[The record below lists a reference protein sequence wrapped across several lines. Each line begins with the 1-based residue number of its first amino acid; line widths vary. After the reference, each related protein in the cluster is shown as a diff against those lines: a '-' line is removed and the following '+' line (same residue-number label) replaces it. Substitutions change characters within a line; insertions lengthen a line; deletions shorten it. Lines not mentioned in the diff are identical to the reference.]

1 MSILRKIQENI
12 QPQRARKEEKK
23 LTYQEIGG
31 LERELELIR
40 EVIERPL
47 KEPEIFAYF
56 GITPPKGILL
66 YGPPGCGK
74 TLIARTIAQE
84 THAHFIGVNGSDI
97 VRNHYGESE
106 ERLREI
112 FQEAQDYPYTIL
124 FFDEIDALAPKRDS
138 LLDESEKRLVSEL
151 LALLDG
157 IHQRGNVIFLAE
169 TNLPND
175 LDPALRRPGRLDR
188 EIPILPPDRK
198 GRREILAIH
207 TRNIPLDENV
217 DLDALAEATPGFLG
231 ADLEVLCKEAV
242 LHRIR
247 DLSLENYKGQR
258 VRMEDFQKALSQVS
272 LSTNR
277 EVKRELP
284 TVHFSDIGGLQKEK
298 ELLYQW
304 AEFSLPFSMPRG
316 LLLSGAPGVGKTM
329 LAYALAEETK
339 DRMNFILVRGPEL
352 LSKWAGES
360 EKGIREVFRKA
371 KQSAPCIL
379 FFDEIDALLPRR
391 ISSENDGNLSSRVV
405 SQFLSEMDDIL
416 QSQVLLLGATN
427 RPDLLDPAVTR
438 AGRFDIKLEIPK
450 PSAADRTEILDRLL
464 SNIQTAGEIAPARL
478 AEQTEGFTG
487 ADLASLLRR
496 GEMEAIRLQVR
507 QQKPVEEW
515 HLSEEILE
523 RMIAEEKSGHPTA
536 F

>member
-1 MSILRKIQENI
+1 MSMFRKIQENVLA
-12 QPQRARKEEKK
+12 ARGSKEEEK
-23 LTYQEIGG
+23 LTYQQIGG
-31 LERELELIR
+31 LGRELEMIR

-47 KEPEIFAYF
+47 REPEIFTYF
-56 GITPPKGILL
+56 GITPPRGILL

-112 FQEAQDYPYTIL
+112 FQEAQDYPHTIL
-124 FFDEIDALAPKRDS
+124 FFDEIDALAPKRDG

-157 IHQRGNVIFLAE
+157 IHQRGNVIFLAA

-188 EIPILPPDRK
+188 EIPILPPDKK

-207 TRNIPLDENV
+207 SRNIPLDKDV

-231 ADLEVLCKEAV
+231 ADLEILCKEAV

-247 DLSLENYKGQR
+247 DLSRDNYKGQR

-277 EVKRELP
+277 EVKKELP
-284 TVHFSDIGGLQKEK
+284 TVHFSDIGGLKKEK

-304 AEFSLPFSMPRG
+304 AVLSLPYTMPRG
-316 LLLSGAPGVGKTM
+316 LLLTGAPGVGKTM

-339 DRMNFILVRGPEL
+339 ERMNFILVRGPEL

-360 EKGIREVFRKA
+360 EKGIREVFRRA

-391 ISSENDGNLSSRVV
+391 ISSENDGNLSSRIV

-416 QSQVLLLGATN
+416 QRQVLLLAATN

-438 AGRFDIKLEIPK
+438 SGRFDMKLKIPK
-450 PSAADRTEILDRLL
+450 PSVVDRTEILELL
-464 SNIQTAGEIAPARL
+464 LAKLQQKERISPARL
-478 AEQTEGFTG
+478 AARTEGFTG
-487 ADLASLLRR
+487 ADLTSLLRQ
-496 GEMEAIRLQVR
+496 GEMEAIR
-507 QQKPVEEW
+507 QQIEQQEPIEKWKLTEE
-515 HLSEEILE
+515 LLD
-523 RMIAEEKSGHPTA
+523 RIAKTFTSHPE
-536 F
+536 